1 MSSSRFSELLS
12 RSEYKGQDTAPKTGK
27 DSVTGHASDHVL
39 SLIPAVT
46 HRFPFPGSLS
56 LFSSSGLSLLC
67 HSWSFPTSSVVLLA
81 VSITDYLPFLFF
93 ILLFLPFLSPFS
105 VSIVPSSPL
114 PTKAPCPKE
123 LFPINSWLLCTRQSR
138 KAGGP

>member
-1 MSSSRFSELLS
+1 MSYSQEVSTRV
-12 RSEYKGQDTAPKTGK
+12 RTQHQRQGRTASQVMPLTM
-27 DSVTGHASDHVL
+27 SL
-39 SLIPAVT
+39 SLIPAVM

-56 LFSSSGLSLLC
+56 LFSRSGLSLLC

-123 LFPINSWLLCTRQSR
+123 LFPINSWLLRTRQSR